1 MEQIDFK
8 KIIKI
13 FRLCLK
19 LAEFILSV
27 ISRMYPNCEFLDTI
41 IKLMSMIY
49 RFMDI
54 ITFISDLVKTLR
66 RNPEKNPEDLTRFP
80 HKSLCQVKQKWLH
93 TSCKA
98 VSLSL
103 QTCDILGQIPFLKI
117 PNWVL

>member
-41 IKLMSMIY
+41 TEVMSMAC
-49 RFMDI
+49 RFLDI
-54 ITFISDLVKTLR
+54 IIFISDLVKTRR
-66 RNPEKNPEDLTRFP
+66 RNPEKNPEDLTRFS
-80 HKSLCQVKQKWLH
+80 HKSTSNPYHIAVKPRFDL
-93 TSCKA
+93 
-98 VSLSL
+98 
-103 QTCDILGQIPFLKI
+103 
-117 PNWVL
+117 